1 MSESLLTFRFE
12 LNLEKKTSLVILKK
26 YIYFIILILFISF
39 VSMKVQVERLSL
51 SCKILQPFV
60 KPLTKF
66 IFSENFVI
74 QKKY

>member
-39 VSMKVQVERLSL
+39 FSFLLMKVQIELLIFLYKV
-51 SCKILQPFV
+51 LQPFV
-60 KPLTKF
+60 KTLTKF
-66 IFSENFVI
+66 ILLEYFVI
-74 QKKY
+74 

>member
-39 VSMKVQVERLSL
+39 FSFLLMKVQIELLIFLYKV
-51 SCKILQPFV
+51 LQPFV
-60 KPLTKF
+60 KTLTKF
-66 IFSENFVI
+66 IFLEYLVI
-74 QKKY
+74 